1 MRSGKFRLLL
11 LMRPFQG
18 VRDLILDLI
27 FFNKKKKKS
36 KTGSDYGFDV
46 VVASWEHL
54 LLWACNKKYYSG
66 HAFVSYP
73 ILESHLGLIWISALQ
88 IIIINLTTNA
98 VRELSELCELF
109 RRPFHIW
116 DSCFFCQRMWLLQW
130 GIWAFP
136 TSTW

>member
-54 LLWACNKKYYSG
+54 LL
-66 HAFVSYP
+66 
-73 ILESHLGLIWISALQ
+73 
-88 IIIINLTTNA
+88 
-98 VRELSELCELF
+98 
-109 RRPFHIW
+109 
-116 DSCFFCQRMWLLQW
+116 
-130 GIWAFP
+130 
-136 TSTW
+136 